1 MTEMTE
7 KEIMRYRALKRLAER
22 KQSKI
27 DSIWDKDIDVVMGK
41 VTASSKHFPYIITHP
56 TVQMDDPVE
65 CDRREKTCRILE
77 TEIGSLEK
85 RMKDIE
91 DYIDTIADPELRNIF
106 EMRVYD
112 GMKWIEIAEEIG
124 DDKNRTTYAR
134 KFRKYLENA
143 HNAPIAQNNIV

>member
-1 MTEMTE
+1 
-7 KEIMRYRALKRLAER
+7 
-22 KQSKI
+22 
-27 DSIWDKDIDVVMGK
+27 
-41 VTASSKHFPYIITHP
+41 
-56 TVQMDDPVE
+56 
-65 CDRREKTCRILE
+65 
-77 TEIGSLEK
+77 
-85 RMKDIE
+85 MKDIE